1 MTLGEIIKDYRK
13 SHGMSM
19 EAFSK
24 ASGLSKAYVG
34 ILEKNVNPTTGR
46 PVVPSIVT
54 YKAASMAMGMDMQK
68 LIEMV
73 DEDAPVS
80 LTPVDRLD
88 WDLSNQ
94 EIEDDRNRKLKY
106 AQNQLLELADP
117 LSDLPQETID
127 KLLRQFRELVDLYHA
142 VLEKETLEEG

>member
-106 AQNQLLELADP
+106 AQKQLLELADP